1 MIVIYR
7 KPCPG
12 QVAVEKRTAPPG
24 REEGDGTGHGRG
36 KRARGTMQ
44 VRVFC
49 PRRKPIT
56 CEVVAGETF
65 GALRARLGKE
75 LGVAGERGIL
85 LHQGEQVKDDLPALS
100 RLAGAEEVCAPTACV
115 ARALH
120 SSAQTAPLCAP
131 VCMPRLTP
139 RA

>member
-1 MIVIYR
+1 M
-7 KPCPG
+7 
-12 QVAVEKRTAPPG
+12 EKRTAPPG
-24 REEGDGTGHGRG
+24 REEGDGTGHGRS
-36 KRARGTMQ
+36 KRAWGTMQ

-100 RLAGAEEVCAPTACV
+100 RLAGAEEVCAPTAYVSRAGERVCV
-115 ARALH
+115 RSRAP
-120 SSAQTAPLCAP
+120 TAPLCAP
-131 VCMPRLTP
+131 VCMPCLTP